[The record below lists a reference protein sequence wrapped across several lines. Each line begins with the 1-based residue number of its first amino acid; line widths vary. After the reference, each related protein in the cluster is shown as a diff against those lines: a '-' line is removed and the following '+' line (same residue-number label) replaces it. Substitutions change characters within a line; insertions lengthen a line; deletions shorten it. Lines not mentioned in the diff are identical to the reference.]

1 MSLWLSLFAIIALL
15 AMSFFFSGS
24 ETALTAASRAR
35 MYQLAKS
42 GSKRASLVVDGVY
55 PTRSLDTVNGDEVE
69 PETGLF
75 GIDGKV
81 AFLSRRLR

>member
-1 MSLWLSLFAIIALL
+1 M
-15 AMSFFFSGS
+15 
-24 ETALTAASRAR
+24 ASV
-35 MYQLAKS
+35 S
-42 GSKRASLVVDGVY
+42 SLVVDGVF